1 MATTEQLVRINAP
14 QLATATDR
22 TLYAST
28 PRRPVRASREV
39 VAQRDQVLATASRVR
54 SWILVA
60 MIVVSA
66 IVAAAL
72 VGHTGPEVVA
82 DARVVRA

>member
-22 TLYAST
+22 LLYAST
-28 PRRPVRASREV
+28 PRKGPLASREV
-39 VAQRDQVLATASRVR
+39 IAQPEQVPATASRLR

-60 MIVVSA
+60 MIVISA
-66 IVAAAL
+66 SVAAAL
-72 VGHTGPEVVA
+72 VAHTGPEVVVD
-82 DARVVRA
+82 DANVV